1 LDTTDYWQGLFL
13 IVLIGA
19 SAFFSASET
28 ALLSLSKIRL
38 KHMVKENVKNAKR
51 VEKLLE
57 EPNKLIGT
65 ILIGNNVVNIG
76 ASSLATALAIKL
88 YPNGGVGISTAI
100 MTILVLIFGE
110 VTPKNLA
117 IQHSEKF
124 SLRITPIID
133 FLVKLFSPLVFFLTK
148 ITNLIV
154 HMLGGKPDDKK
165 PFITEEELKT
175 LVDVSSKEGVLEHE
189 EKEMIY
195 NIFEFGDLRVAD
207 VMIQRM
213 DIKAISVEDTYDE
226 IIEMFKNEKFSRLPV
241 YEDTIDNIIGVLY
254 AKDLFFLDREADR
267 LNFDVRDYMRA
278 PFNTFEFIMISDFFK
293 QMQGNKIHM
302 ATVLDEY
309 GGVAG
314 IITMEDIVESIFGE
328 IDDEYDDTEEEIEVI
343 KEDEYVVN
351 GAARLS
357 DLNDMLGINLE
368 SEDFESVGGFIIGEI
383 GRLPKTGEVIQHK
396 NIKFIIENVDKNRI
410 KKVRI
415 FT

>member
-1 LDTTDYWQGLFL
+1 MDYWQWLFL
-13 IVLIGA
+13 VVLIGA

-38 KHMVKENVKNAKR
+38 KHMVKENIKNAKN
-51 VEKLLE
+51 VEKLLD
-57 EPNKLIGT
+57 EPNRLIGT

-76 ASSLATALAIKL
+76 ASSIATALAIKL
-88 YPNGGVGISTAI
+88 YPNGGVGIATAV
-100 MTILVLIFGE
+100 MTILILIFGE

-117 IQHSEKF
+117 IQHSEKL
-124 SLRITPIID
+124 SLMITPVIN
-133 FLVKLFSPLVFFLTK
+133 FLVKLLYPLVFILTR
-148 ITNLIV
+148 ITNLIIRI
-154 HMLGGKPDDKK
+154 LGGKTGDKK

-175 LVDVSSKEGVLEHE
+175 LVDVSSTEGVLEHE

-213 DIKAISVEDTYDE
+213 DIKAISIEDTYDE
-226 IIEMFKNEKFSRLPV
+226 IIEVFKNEKFSRLPV

-254 AKDLFFLDREADR
+254 AKDLFLLDEETDR
-267 LNFDVRDYMRA
+267 ISFDVKTYMRA
-278 PFNTFEFIMISDFFK
+278 PFNTFEFIKISDFFK

-328 IDDEYDDTEEEIEVI
+328 IDDEYDDTEEEIKVI

-351 GAARLS
+351 GSARLT
-357 DLNDMLGINLE
+357 DLNEMLGISLE
-368 SEDFESVGGFIIGEI
+368 SEDFESVGGFIIGEV
-383 GRLPKTGEVIQHK
+383 GKLPNTGDTVQYK
-396 NIKFIIENVDKNRI
+396 SIKFIIEKVDKNRI
-410 KKVRI
+410 EKVRI

>member
-1 LDTTDYWQGLFL
+1 
-13 IVLIGA
+13 
-19 SAFFSASET
+19 
-28 ALLSLSKIRL
+28 
-38 KHMVKENVKNAKR
+38 
-51 VEKLLE
+51 
-57 EPNKLIGT
+57 
-65 ILIGNNVVNIG
+65 
-76 ASSLATALAIKL
+76 
-88 YPNGGVGISTAI
+88 
-100 MTILVLIFGE
+100 
-110 VTPKNLA
+110 
-117 IQHSEKF
+117 
-124 SLRITPIID
+124 
-133 FLVKLFSPLVFFLTK
+133 
-148 ITNLIV
+148 
-154 HMLGGKPDDKK
+154 
-165 PFITEEELKT
+165 
-175 LVDVSSKEGVLEHE
+175 
-189 EKEMIY
+189 MIY

-226 IIEMFKNEKFSRLPV
+226 IIEMFKSEKFSRLPV

-267 LNFDVRDYMRA
+267 LNFDVRDYMRP
-278 PFNTFEFIMISDFFK
+278 PFNTFEFIKISDFFK